1 MTLEEIPEDLRLHRT
16 PPISM
21 THSADIGNLV
31 GALAKAQ
38 LDFKPIAKDS
48 KNPFFGNKY
57 ADLASVIS
65 ATQRALAEN
74 GLAVIQLPS
83 ANLEEQTQTLTT
95 MLAHSSGQWIRG
107 EITVPATMMLKDKS
121 VRFDTQSIGSA
132 MTYCRRYCYQA
143 IIGVTAEIDDDGAA
157 ATGNKKGEESN
168 EEFDQRT
175 EGQRIITPF
184 QATAIWDA
192 CKRSKKSNEEISA
205 ELNKYGVVQ
214 VEQLMRNDFQPF
226 LKWAN
231 NIGENLQM
239 ALDKSV
245 KEAPSSKASVAMKAV
260 FAMAG
265 KKGIPEV
272 DVKRWCYETYGVE
285 SMTHLTS
292 DQLGGALEWLK
303 SVQ

>member
-1 MTLEEIPEDLRLHRT
+1 MTPET
-16 PPISM
+16 PPFLPPQEVHVHL
-21 THSADIGNLV
+21 THSHEIGKLA

-38 LDFKPIAKDS
+38 GSFETVTKDA
-48 KNPFFGNKY
+48 KNPFFKSRY
-57 ADLASVIS
+57 ADLATVIS
-65 ATQRALAEN
+65 ATSKAL
-74 GLAVIQLPS
+74 S
-83 ANLEEQTQTLTT
+83 ANDLAFIQSPGNVTGKSLTLTSI
-95 MLAHSSGQWIRG
+95 LAHSSGEWIRG
-107 EITVPATMMLKDKS
+107 ELEMPLKEATAQG
-121 VRFDTQSIGSA
+121 VGSA
-132 MTYCRRYCYQA
+132 ITYARRYAAQA
-143 IIGVTAEIDDDGAA
+143 ILNVAGEDDDGNA
-157 ATGNKKGEESN
+157 ATRGSSDKEESN

-175 EGQRIITPF
+175 EGQRVILPH

-205 ELNKYGVVQ
+205 ELKKYGVVQ
-214 VEQLMRNDFQPF
+214 IEQLMRNDFQPF